1 MDYKSLK
8 SRTNAVKRERILWIT
23 IIIMII
29 IIIVQAVVIFLTFST
44 VNHYK
49 AMYDE
54 SLNER
59 ITMQEKINSL
69 TGSGDVGA
77 NYSAGGESQD
87 DENTADDKTEI
98 PFVTE
103 GKELDNES
111 GIDN

>member
-8 SRTNAVKRERILWIT
+8 SQTNAAKRERILWTT
-23 IIIMII
+23 IIIMIV
-29 IIIVQAVVIFLTFST
+29 IIIVQAVAIFLAFST

-59 ITMQEKINSL
+59 LTMQEKINSL

-77 NYSAGGESQD
+77 NYSSEDENQGD
-87 DENTADDKTEI
+87 DNTADDKAEI

-111 GIDN
+111 GINN